1 MKSVLCYE
9 HSNESHSVATFTS
22 IGLQSRIKVFFFSI
36 NINMNSVIV
45 QIQWVKFVL
54 KMENF
59 SRDSVSL
66 DLKET
71 DKKRTWKVARVWK
84 QVAEP
89 I

>member
-1 MKSVLCYE
+1 MKSVLGYE

-22 IGLQSRIKVFFFSI
+22 IGLQSRIKVSFFSI

-45 QIQWVKFVL
+45 QIQWVKFVS

-59 SRDSVSL
+59 PGPRDSMSL

-84 QVAEP
+84 Q
-89 I
+89 